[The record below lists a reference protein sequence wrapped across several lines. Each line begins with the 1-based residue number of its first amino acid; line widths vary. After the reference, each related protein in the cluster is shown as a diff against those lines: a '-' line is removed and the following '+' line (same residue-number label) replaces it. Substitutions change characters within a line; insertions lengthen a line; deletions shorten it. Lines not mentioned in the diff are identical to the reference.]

1 MPLLNASSFGKY
13 ASMPMGWIFMALIVI
28 LEAVIMSQIL
38 SRKSLNIRIIAPVV
52 VSNFVS
58 GALGAA
64 VSKAINDGWMLVVW
78 FPWVSGVEVDTAN
91 PESLYHLIIYFVVA
105 LVATVLV
112 EILINGMLMKRRG
125 FKNVAR
131 ATMIAN
137 VVSYL
142 LGCFVLYTYSFV
154 FFD

>member
-1 MPLLNASSFGKY
+1 
-13 ASMPMGWIFMALIVI
+13 
-28 LEAVIMSQIL
+28 MSQIL

-52 VSNFVS
+52 VSNIVS

>member
-1 MPLLNASSFGKY
+1 
-13 ASMPMGWIFMALIVI
+13 
-28 LEAVIMSQIL
+28 MSQIL

-52 VSNFVS
+52 VSNIVS

-78 FPWVSGVEVDTAN
+78 FPWVSGVEVDTA
-91 PESLYHLIIYFVVA
+91 
-105 LVATVLV
+105 
-112 EILINGMLMKRRG
+112 LMKRRG